1 MNERSE
7 YRIHVD
13 ADPGN
18 RSYQSHAMYLSEERP
33 KKVRRIW
40 TRLQTSLLA
49 VVLCAVAVAALGIDY
64 LLRPQQFPLKH
75 INIQGDLQNAQ
86 PGQIRSAIA
95 QVAATNILRI
105 DVVKAAEAVQSVP
118 WIEEAIIRREWPD
131 TLVVYVNERVI
142 QSRWN
147 EDLWLDHLGTPVR
160 LPADVGLDLPHLKGP
175 TNSAQEMLAQ
185 YQTWQNTFSK
195 EGLDITTLE
204 MSGRNSWNIEFLPVN
219 DTADERS
226 ASGDAS
232 VVPNNIKVVL
242 GSINP
247 QLQVERFLWLYRE
260 VLSPVGEWIESVDM
274 RYPNGISVRW
284 IGGKPRLEPD
294 EKFKLT

>member
-7 YRIHVD
+7 YKIYVD
-13 ADPGN
+13 ADPGSQN
-18 RSYQSHAMYLSEERP
+18 YQSHATYQLGEGS
-33 KKVRRIW
+33 KKILRIW
-40 TRLQTSLLA
+40 TNLQTSLLA

-64 LLRPQQFPLKH
+64 LLQPQQFPLKH
-75 INIQGDLQNAQ
+75 ISIQGDLQNAQ

-118 WIEEAIIRREWPD
+118 WIEEATIRREWPD

-147 EDLWLDHLGTPVR
+147 DELWLDHLGTPVR
-160 LPADVGLDLPHLKGP
+160 LPVDTGRDLPHLKGP
-175 TNSAQEMLAQ
+175 TNSAQEILAQ
-185 YQTWQNTFSK
+185 YRTWQSSFSK
-195 EGLDITTLE
+195 QGLDITTLE
-204 MSGRNSWNIEFLPVN
+204 MSGRNSWKIEFLRASN
-219 DTADERS
+219 ATDERS
-226 ASGDAS
+226 ASGDAD
-232 VVPNNIKVVL
+232 VVANDIEVVL

-260 VLSPVGEWIESVDM
+260 VLSPVDEWIESVDM

-284 IGGKPRLEPD
+284 VDGKPRLEPD
-294 EKFKLT
+294 EKIKLT